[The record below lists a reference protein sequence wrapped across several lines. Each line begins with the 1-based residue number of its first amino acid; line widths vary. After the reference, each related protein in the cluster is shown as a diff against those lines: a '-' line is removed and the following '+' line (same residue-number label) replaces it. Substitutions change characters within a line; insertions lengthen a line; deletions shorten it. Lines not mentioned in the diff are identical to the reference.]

1 MQDSGH
7 LQNHFVDTQLV
18 RMQQSMVS
26 YMLMGSPLKLWVEIA
41 LKPLWSDTA
50 TTDTHNF
57 LVPPTG

>member
-41 LKPLWSDTA
+41 LKPL
-50 TTDTHNF
+50 
-57 LVPPTG
+57 